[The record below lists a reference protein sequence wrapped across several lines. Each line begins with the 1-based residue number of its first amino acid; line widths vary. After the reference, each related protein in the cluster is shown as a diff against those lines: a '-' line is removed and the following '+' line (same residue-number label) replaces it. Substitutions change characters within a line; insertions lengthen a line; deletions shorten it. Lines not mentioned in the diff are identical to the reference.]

1 MNMYDRLH
9 AITQAERSDHP
20 IEAAHSW
27 LSISNLLNQPR
38 YEKYAVW
45 ITTGKIAPES
55 GQISPDLAHYGQ
67 RVTMY

>member
-1 MNMYDRLH
+1 MNISDKLR
-9 AITQAERSDHP
+9 AIAQAERNNYP

-45 ITTGKIAPES
+45 LTTGKIAPES
-55 GQISPDLAHYGQ
+55 GQISPDLAHYG
-67 RVTMY
+67 RNVTMY

>member
-9 AITQAERSDHP
+9 AITQAERSDHL
-20 IEAAHSW
+20 IDSTQSW

>member
-1 MNMYDRLH
+1 MNISDKLC
-9 AITQAERSDHP
+9 AIVQAEKSDHL
-20 IEAAHSW
+20 IDSTQSW